1 MEYSELIEGLKKY
14 GSLEENLCEKFI
26 GVPKEEISKNVI
38 IAPWWDP
45 MGFPAYSD
53 AKKIGGS
60 DFTAVTA
67 WQIGDITY
75 IKTGIGAPC
84 LMDVVLALGTAKVEK
99 LVFLGSVGALD
110 RNMEIGDVV
119 VPEYSVIGDGASR
132 YIAGNS
138 LKNTDVLGE
147 KTYPDLSI
155 NESLK
160 QITARIC
167 KENNINCHEGRAYS
181 TDSIFAQFAHID
193 EIINFGCNCIEM
205 ETAAAF
211 LAAKIA
217 KVPMTA
223 LFVVSDSTVAKKS
236 FVSGR
241 DENEIARYRSSRKD
255 LFPKILYE
263 LFK

>member
-1 MEYSELIEGLKKY
+1 MEYSELILGLEKY
-14 GSLEENLCEKFI
+14 GSSKGNLCERFI
-26 GVPKEEISKNVI
+26 GVPAKNISKNVI
-38 IAPWWDP
+38 IAPWWEP
-45 MGFPAYSD
+45 LSFPAFSD
-53 AKKIGGS
+53 AKRIGGS

-67 WQIGDITY
+67 WQTGDITY

-84 LMDVVLALGTAKVEK
+84 LMDVVLALGTANIEK

-110 RNMEIGDVV
+110 SKMKIGDVV
-119 VPEYSVIGDGASR
+119 VPLYSVIGDGASR
-132 YIAGNS
+132 YISGKD

-147 KTYPDLSI
+147 KVYPDAEL
-155 NESLK
+155 NKKLK
-160 QITARIC
+160 EITERVC

-211 LAAKIA
+211 RAAKIA
-217 KVPMTA
+217 KIPMTA

-241 DENEIARYRSSRKD
+241 EENEIARYRSSRKD
-255 LFPKILYE
+255 LFPKILNK

>member
-1 MEYSELIEGLKKY
+1 MEYNELILGLEKY
-14 GSLEENLCEKFI
+14 GSSKENLCERFI
-26 GVPKEEISKNVI
+26 GAPKDKISKNVI
-38 IAPWWDP
+38 IAPWWEP
-45 MGFPAYSD
+45 LSFPVFSD

-67 WQIGDITY
+67 WQTGDTTY

-84 LMDVVLALGTAKVEK
+84 LMDVVLALGTADVEK

-110 RNMEIGDVV
+110 KDMEIGDVV
-119 VPEYSVIGDGASR
+119 VPQFSVCGDGASR
-132 YIAGNS
+132 YISGKD

-147 KTYPDLSI
+147 KVYPDAEL
-155 NESLK
+155 NEKLK
-160 QITARIC
+160 EITERVC
-167 KENNINCHEGRAYS
+167 KDNNINCHDGRAYA

-211 LAAKIA
+211 RAAKKA

-241 DENEIARYRSSRKD
+241 EENEIARYRSSRKD

>member
-1 MEYSELIEGLKKY
+1 MEYNELILGLEKY
-14 GSLEENLCEKFI
+14 GSSKENLCEKFI
-26 GVPKEEISKNVI
+26 GVPAKNISKNVI

-45 MGFPAYSD
+45 MSFPAFSD

-84 LMDVVLALGTAKVEK
+84 LMDVVLALGTTNVEK

-110 RNMEIGDVV
+110 KDMEIGDVV
-119 VPEYSVIGDGASR
+119 VPEFSVTGDGASR
-132 YIAGNS
+132 YISGNS
-138 LKNTDVLGE
+138 IKDTDVLGE
-147 KTYPDLSI
+147 KTYPDA
-155 NESLK
+155 SLNQK
-160 QITARIC
+160 LKEITERVC
-167 KENNINCHEGRAYS
+167 KENNINCHEGRAYA

-193 EIINFGCNCIEM
+193 EIINFDCNCIEM

-211 LAAKIA
+211 RAAEIA
-217 KVPMTA
+217 KVKMTA

-241 DENEIARYRSSRKD
+241 EEDEIARYRSSRKD